1 MNGHPLAA
9 LPTRRR
15 RAREVVRRLY
25 ELYPTETTALAWSS
39 PWQLLVAVALSA
51 QTTDVRVNLVTPE
64 LFARFPTPEELARA
78 PLEEIELLIRPT
90 GFFRA
95 KARSIR
101 GAAGHL
107 LEHHGGEVPRTTA
120 ELVLVPGV
128 GRKTAA
134 VVLGHAFGVS
144 EGVAVDTHAGR
155 VSRRLGLIEAADPVP
170 AERELM
176 EVLARRVWID
186 WTNLTIAHGRA
197 ICRSRA
203 PRCSECR
210 LRDLCP
216 EGRQRLRSSRGPS
229 RR

>member
-1 MNGHPLAA
+1 VTEGLLAA

-15 RAREVVRRLY
+15 RARTVVARLY
-25 ELYPTETTALAWSS
+25 EAYPAETTALDWST
-39 PWQLLVAVALSA
+39 PWQLLVAVVLSA
-51 QTTDVRVNLVTPE
+51 QTTDTRVNQVTPA
-64 LFARFPTPEELARA
+64 LFARFPTPAALAEA
-78 PLEEIELLIRPT
+78 PLEEIEALIRPT

-120 ELVLVPGV
+120 ELVRVPGV

-134 VVLGHAFGVS
+134 VVLGHAYGVS

-155 VSRRLGLIEAADPVP
+155 VSRRLGLIEATDPVA

-176 EVLARRVWID
+176 AVLARRVWID
-186 WTNLTIAHGRA
+186 WTNLAIAHGRA
-197 ICRSRA
+197 ICRSRV
-203 PRCSECR
+203 PRCGDC
-210 LRDLCP
+210 LLADL
-216 EGRQRLRSSRGPS
+216 
-229 RR
+229 